1 MFKRENILVQT
12 MEGLRQKARKGKWN
26 GGFAPYGYKL
36 VDGELQ
42 IAEDEAEAI
51 RIIFDK
57 FTHTNM
63 GYTGVVK
70 YLAQQ
75 GISKKARQNG
85 HLTRFSISTV
95 KAILDNL
102 IYGIVIHFCFNFLY
116 CFYKWIYGSM

>member
-1 MFKRENILVQT
+1 MDKIEMTPEQMLAFDGFIDVMVQIYKMTSDKIDYSKVEKAKDKEN
-12 MEGLRQKARKGKWN
+12 KD
-26 GGFAPYGYKL
+26 
-36 VDGELQ
+36 DG
-42 IAEDEAEAI
+42 AEDEADAI

-85 HLTRFSISTV
+85 HLTRFSVSTMH
-95 KAILDNL
+95 
-102 IYGIVIHFCFNFLY
+102 YRFL
-116 CFYKWIYGSM
+116 SS